1 MAVRDAPPHR
11 TGRTA
16 GAIAGLWPPRGAAQ
30 AGGFAPSGA
39 GLWAPL
45 AETLRAWAR
54 AEAGAGRLLPWV
66 PVAFGAGIG
75 LYFTVD
81 REPGLSLAAP
91 LAIGL
96 LATPFLLRRSR
107 CFSLLV

>member
-1 MAVRDAPPHR
+1 MPVRDEPPRR
-11 TGRTA
+11 TQGIAGGVA

-54 AEAGAGRLLPWV
+54 AETGAGRLLPWV
-66 PVAFGAGIG
+66 PVAFGAGIA
-75 LYFTVD
+75 
-81 REPGLSLAAP
+81 LAEAAEGQQGAP
-91 LAIGL
+91 E
-96 LATPFLLRRSR
+96 
-107 CFSLLV
+107 

>member
-39 GLWAPL
+39 GLWAPP

-54 AEAGAGRLLPWV
+54 AQAGAGRLLPWG
-66 PVAFGAGIG
+66 PGAFGAGIA
-75 LYFTVD
+75 LYFSVH
-81 REPGLSLAAP
+81 RRPGLPIAAIP
-91 LAIGL
+91 PIGL
-96 LATPFLLRRSR
+96 FVA
-107 CFSLLV
+107 